1 MIPLPALKPPAHRWK
16 FFRAGGFDQ
25 VSLSSGADLLAL
37 DQLDLKLWFALACPT
52 RGLEFDSRTLELID
66 TDGDG
71 RVRAPEITAAARWIG
86 SLLKNPDDLLQRS
99 EQVRLDAIRDSSPE
113 GSDIL
118 ASARQ
123 ILRNL
128 GKPEATTITLAD
140 TSDTARIFAQTRFNG
155 DGIIPVEAAENDS
168 VRAVLQDIIACLG
181 SETDRSGLPGINQ
194 PMLDRFFIAAQAWLD
209 WHQKADADD
218 RILPLGKHT
227 AAASSLLLS
236 LRPKIDDYFAR
247 CRLAAFDARATDPLN
262 RDSNAFM
269 EMATHELTL
278 HAAEIACLPLAK
290 IAPDKP
296 LPLKETTNPAWAHQL
311 LQFHETVVQPLLGD
325 RPSLSES
332 DWAILQARFRPYQD
346 WLAEKSGASVEP
358 LGPMRIREILKGNTR
373 KEIEELIARDKA
385 LEPEAKQIATVDR
398 LVRYHAYIV
407 QLLNNFVAFRDFYG
421 GREMAIFQAGTLYL
435 DQRACDLCLPVDDA
449 AKHAGMAA
457 LAGTYLAYCDCT
469 RQITGEKRQ
478 IVAAFTN
485 GDADHLMVGRN
496 GIFYDR
502 QGRDWDATITKIVE
516 NPISLRQAFWA
527 PYKKLVR
534 LIEEQ
539 IAKRA
544 AAADSTSTTR
554 LESIATTATAPD
566 RAAPATPGRKFDVG
580 VIAAM
585 GVALGAIGTFMA
597 AVFSEFLEL
606 RLWQI
611 ALVLVGFVLLISLP
625 SVIMAWLKLRKRSLG
640 PILDA
645 NGWAINSRANLSV
658 PFGKALTHVA
668 RLPSGAQRNLSDPY
682 AETHS
687 GRKRLGI
694 LLVLVL
700 AGWCLWYF
708 GALRTV
714 APWLPVSSYVEQQA
728 VSKDHTTPDPAP
740 LAPAPATGPAPVA
753 NGTTSESP
761 AP

>member
-1 MIPLPALKPPAHRWK
+1 MTLPLSVDPQPTHRWK

-25 VSLSSGADLLAL
+25 VLIQSGADLLAL

-52 RGLEFDSRTLELID
+52 RGVEFDSRTLELID
-66 TDGDG
+66 LDRDG
-71 RVRAPEITAAARWIG
+71 RVRAPEITAAVRWVG

-99 EQVRLDAIRDSSPE
+99 EQVRLDAIQDSSPE
-113 GSDIL
+113 GREIL

-128 GKPEATTITLAD
+128 GKPEATTISLAD
-140 TSDTARIFAQTRFNG
+140 TGDTAKIFAQTRFNG
-155 DGIIPVEAAENDS
+155 DGIIPVEAAETDS
-168 VRAVLQDIIACLG
+168 VKAVIQDIIACLG
-181 SETDRSGLPGINQ
+181 SEIDRSGRPGINLS
-194 PMLDRFFIAAQAWLD
+194 MVDRFFVAAQAWLD
-209 WHQKADADD
+209 WHHKAGSDD
-218 RILPLGKHT
+218 RILPLGKRT
-227 AAASSLLLS
+227 EAASSLVLALQA
-236 LRPKIDDYFAR
+236 KIDDYFAR

-262 RDSNAFM
+262 RDEKAYLA
-269 EMATHELTL
+269 MATNELTL
-278 HAAEIACLPLAK
+278 QHAEIACLPLAR
-290 IAPDKP
+290 IAPGKP
-296 LPLKETTNPAWAHQL
+296 LPLKESTNPAWANQL
-311 LQFHETVVQPLLGD
+311 LQLHQTVVQPILGD
-325 RPSLSES
+325 HPSLSES
-332 DWAILQARFRPYQD
+332 DWALLQAKFRPYLD
-346 WLAEKSGASVEP
+346 WQAEKPEASLEQ
-358 LGPMRIREILKGNTR
+358 LRPMRIREILDGNSR

-385 LEPEAKQIATVDR
+385 LEPEAQRIATVDK
-398 LVRYHAYIV
+398 LVRYHAHIA

-421 GREMAIFQAGTLYL
+421 GREKAIFQAGTLYL
-435 DQRACDLCLPVDDA
+435 DQRACELCLPVDDA

-485 GDADHLMVGRN
+485 GDSDHLMVGRN
-496 GIFYDR
+496 GVFYDR

-527 PYKKLVR
+527 PYKKMVR

-544 AAADSTSTTR
+544 AAADSASTTK
-554 LESIATTATAPD
+554 LESVASVAAAPD
-566 RAAPATPGRKFDVG
+566 KAAPGTPNRKFDVG

-597 AVFSEFLEL
+597 AIFSEFLEL
-606 RLWQI
+606 RIWQI
-611 ALVLVGFVLLISLP
+611 SLVLVAIILLISMP

-658 PFGKALTHVA
+658 PFGKALTQIA
-668 RLPSGAQRNLSDPY
+668 RLPAGAGRSLSDPY

-687 GRKRLGI
+687 GRKRLAI
-694 LLVLVL
+694 ALILVLT
-700 AGWCLWYF
+700 GWCLWHF

-714 APWLPVSSYVEQQA
+714 APWLPVSSYVQSRED
-728 VSKDHTTPDPAP
+728 STTAQGIEVAPTAQETTPAP
-740 LAPAPATGPAPVA
+740 LENAAP
-753 NGTTSESP
+753 SE
-761 AP
+761 